1 MENMNQNPETNNEEV
16 KVGLKTKVKA
26 KIEKIPAPVRKGI
39 KIGGIVL
46 GTLAGA
52 AILGKHVSVDTK
64 PEDEEDDE
72 EEVTPF

>member
-1 MENMNQNPETNNEEV
+1 MENMNQNPKTNEEV
-16 KVGLKTKVKA
+16 KVGIMTKVKT

-72 EEVTPF
+72 EEETPF